1 MDYFDTSVV
10 AAYYCPEPNSPAAEK
25 IILHSK
31 SPAISDL
38 TELELASA
46 LSRKIREKSIMRED
60 GHKIIALFQSHV
72 SQGLFQK
79 TAVEL
84 EHFQIARTWIAQF
97 TTTLRTLDALHLAI
111 AHTQN
116 ALFFT
121 SDLQLAKAARHFGI
135 SVKLV
140 GNSLKP

>member
-1 MDYFDTSVV
+1 MDYFDTSVL

-25 IILHSK
+25 IILHSEN
-31 SPAISDL
+31 PAVSDL

-46 LSRKIREKSIMRED
+46 LSRKIREKSITRED
-60 GHKIIALFQSHV
+60 GGKIIALFQSHV

-79 TAVEL
+79 ILVEQ
-84 EHFQIARTWIAQF
+84 EHFQIARAWIAQF
-97 TTTLRTLDALHLAI
+97 TTPLRTLAALHLAI
-111 AHTQN
+111 ANTQK

-121 SDLQLAKAARHFGI
+121 SDLQLVKAARHFAI

-140 GNSLKP
+140 GNTVKP